1 MQSEAGAIAFVNHY
15 FAQVNT
21 AWMTPDPS
29 LLPPLAEAGCK
40 SCDNLEKTARELV
53 NVGLRYDAPA
63 VSVLSTSVHP
73 GSLPDQIRL
82 NVRLQQNLANEVD
95 RNGVVVTPHPK
106 REGIR
111 GVAVVWQEGRWLLYG
126 MA

>member
-40 SCDNLEKTARELV
+40 SCDGFEAAAQELHDG
-53 NVGLRYDAPA
+53 NVRFDSAPVTVLA
-63 VSVLSTSVHP
+63 VMA
-73 GSLPDQIRL
+73 LPDSTREQ
-82 NVRLQQNLANEVD
+82 VRLGAQLRQNRANEVD
-95 RNGVVVTPHPK
+95 RNGNVVKPHPLS
-106 REGIR
+106 EFAQTI
-111 GVAVVWQEGRWLLYG
+111 VVVWQEGRWLLYG